1 MAGSLTFLFQAT
13 HLIQNAFAVFRFFF
27 LLPYGILL
35 SEQEVMNE
43 EQQRSLRRTERL
55 LCM

>member
-27 LLPYGILL
+27 
-35 SEQEVMNE
+35 SFAVWN
-43 EQQRSLRRTERL
+43 SAV
-55 LCM
+55 